1 LSRPIRLLTFLF
13 LVVAGW
19 ILFVHPCC
27 ALDIPAYSSPVTDL
41 AGVLTG
47 GERQQLS
54 ADILDYRRKAGV
66 EIGVLIIPTLDGMP
80 LEDYAHDVFSEWGV
94 GRASDD
100 DGVLFLVAWEDRKTR
115 LEVGYGLEGALT
127 DLEAGRIVNKR
138 SPMATHFRNGEV
150 SAGVQSVIDGIKE
163 AVAGDYRPPE
173 GEHNSSSGL
182 SHTAI
187 FFLIMAFIFFMR
199 IARAARM
206 RRKSGWTKGSFDDFW
221 GGLGGMG
228 GLGSGSGG
236 SSSGGG
242 FSFGGGSSGGG
253 GASGGW

>member
-1 LSRPIRLLTFLF
+1 
-13 LVVAGW
+13 
-19 ILFVHPCC
+19 
-27 ALDIPAYSSPVTDL
+27 
-41 AGVLTG
+41 LTG

-54 ADILDYRRKAGV
+54 GDILDYRRKAGV
-66 EIGVLIIPTLDGMP
+66 EIGVLIIPTLDGVA
-80 LEDYAHDVFSEWGV
+80 LEDYAHDVLQTWGV
-94 GRASDD
+94 GRASED
-100 DGVLFLVAWEDRKTR
+100 DGVLFVVAWEDRKAR

-127 DLEAGRIVNKR
+127 DLEAGRMVNKR
-138 SPMATHFRNGEV
+138 SPMAGHFRNGDV
-150 SAGVQSVIDGIKE
+150 AAGVQSVLDGIKA

-173 GEHNSSSGL
+173 NERTSSSGL
-182 SHTAI
+182 SPIVI
-187 FFLIMAFIFFMR
+187 FFMIMAFIFFMR

-221 GGLGGMG
+221 GGMGGMG
-228 GLGSGSGG
+228 STGGWGSSSGG